1 MNSIKTNNINKTLN
15 CFIVVNSQRVRSSS
29 SNIKMGS
36 IYYKFKS
43 SKNSS
48 RVNIDGTSL
57 SVFDLKREIL
67 LSNRMAIN
75 KGNDFDLV
83 LLRDTP
89 GQEGSLLVIFFILS
103 HRF

>member
-1 MNSIKTNNINKTLN
+1 
-15 CFIVVNSQRVRSSS
+15 
-29 SNIKMGS
+29 MGS

-43 SKNSS
+43 SKLTS

-57 SVFDLKREIL
+57 SVFDLKKEIL

-75 KGNDFDLV
+75 KGNDFDLI

-89 GQEGSLLVIFFILS
+89 SQEGNCCFVSQAHLLIDL
-103 HRF
+103 HRVSR

>member
-1 MNSIKTNNINKTLN
+1 
-15 CFIVVNSQRVRSSS
+15 
-29 SNIKMGS
+29 MGS

-89 GQEGSLLVIFFILS
+89 GQEGSLIATSLFYLNVFKNIMMIMK
-103 HRF
+103 

>member
-1 MNSIKTNNINKTLN
+1 MNFILAINVAVQATILLN
-15 CFIVVNSQRVRSSS
+15 LQQPSSRR
-29 SNIKMGS
+29 MGS

-43 SKNSS
+43 SKLSS

-75 KGNDFDLV
+75 KGNDFDLI

-89 GQEGSLLVIFFILS
+89 GQEGISCPL
-103 HRF
+103 